1 MRLQAGFVL
10 ILAVGSLPASAQTP
24 TPPRDSTIPCAQ
36 DSNRRAF
43 DFWIGKWEVT
53 GRGGQNAG
61 SSVVEPISGGC
72 GLLESWTSAGGN
84 TGKSLSTYN
93 PQLRRWQQY
102 WVGGGGD
109 VTEFRESEWRDGS
122 LSFIARGRNPAE
134 RRRMTFTL
142 LPEGRV
148 RQHGERS
155 NDEGGTWT
163 TEYDLTYRPRAAP

>member
-1 MRLQAGFVL
+1 MRLQAGFMV
-10 ILAVGSLPASAQTP
+10 ILAAGSLPVSAQTP
-24 TPPRDSTIPCAQ
+24 IPPRDSTVTCAQ
-36 DSNRRAF
+36 DPNRRAF

-53 GRGGQNAG
+53 GRGGQIAG
-61 SSVVEPISGGC
+61 SSVVEPISEGC
-72 GLLESWTSAGGN
+72 GLLESWTNARGN

-93 PQLRRWQQY
+93 PHLRRWQQY

-122 LSFIARGRNPAE
+122 LSFIARGRNPAD
-134 RRRMTFTL
+134 RRRMTFTRL
-142 LPEGRV
+142 SEGRV

-155 NDEGGTWT
+155 TDEGGTWT

>member
-10 ILAVGSLPASAQTP
+10 ILATGSLPASAQTP
-24 TPPRDSTIPCAQ
+24 TPPRDSTVTCVQ
-36 DSNRRAF
+36 DPNRRAF
-43 DFWIGKWEVT
+43 DFWIGRWDVT
-53 GRGGQNAG
+53 GPGGQNAG
-61 SSVVEPISGGC
+61 SSVVEPISAGC
-72 GLLESWTSAGGN
+72 GLLESWTSAAGN

-93 PQLRRWQQY
+93 PHLRRWQQY

-134 RRRMTFTL
+134 RRRMTFTR

-155 NDEGGTWT
+155 TDEGGTWT
-163 TEYDLTYRPRAAP
+163 TEYDLTYRRRAAP